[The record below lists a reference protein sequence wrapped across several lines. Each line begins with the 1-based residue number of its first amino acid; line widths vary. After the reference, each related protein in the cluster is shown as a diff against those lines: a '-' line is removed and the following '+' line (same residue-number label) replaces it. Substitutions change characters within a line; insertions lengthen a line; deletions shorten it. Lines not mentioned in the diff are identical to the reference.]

1 MKGTFFNYAKL
12 DLNVILALAY
22 NWLLR
27 LPVTSAAIFC
37 GISQQTACNYY
48 SYFENLVA
56 DKVAGID
63 QKIGWI
69 GVIVEI
75 DESKFGSRKN
85 YRGHRVE
92 GV

>member
-1 MKGTFFNYAKL
+1 M
-12 DLNVILALAY
+12 
-22 NWLLR
+22 
-27 LPVTSAAIFC
+27 
-37 GISQQTACNYY
+37 
-48 SYFENLVA
+48 A

-92 GV
+92 GVWIVGGVERTDEKRMLVVAVNDRSTETMKKIIQEYFENGSIIYSDY